1 MGEAFNSLYAVR
13 FFNAFMGNGIY
24 GAKRV
29 GEDIIAGMNT
39 YELAYTAGYF
49 STIAGGL
56 GALMVYNLLAMF
68 GLDKTISEFS
78 RSLTEWFTTPPTEE
92 QLEEMESVELEG

>member
-49 STIAGGL
+49 S
-56 GALMVYNLLAMF
+56 
-68 GLDKTISEFS
+68 
-78 RSLTEWFTTPPTEE
+78 
-92 QLEEMESVELEG
+92 MESALAAEKATGGTHLFESRDGVTIVAKAISALVNGDDLVGYITYVID